1 MKLHALNERI
11 VDFGFPLEIEDNN
24 ESFHG
29 HSRGILFA
37 LVNPNGTVLKNHMP
51 GPKGLS
57 HCGGRDPGA
66 ALKQLIEDSSITKL
80 TQHFYSSEPGGIE
93 EQIGYYVPY
102 YVVGHSMFQPT
113 LNYDNIIDDGN
124 HQNYV
129 DVELIFTYHGW
140 NRYATAHLKTVNI
153 PIMSA
158 LYESFS
164 GLSSK
169 EFLESL
175 GAKHHLDGGYTLDF
189 YNEIGDKET
198 IYFSSSEAVR
208 DSMVSMRVIGLKWK
222 EFEF

>member
-1 MKLHALNERI
+1 MKFHALNERI
-11 VDFGFPLEIEDNN
+11 VDYGFPLEIEDKD

-29 HSRGILFA
+29 HSRGIMFA

-57 HCGGRDPGA
+57 HCGNRDPGE

-80 TQHFYSSEPGGIE
+80 TQHFYSNEPGGIE

-129 DVELIFTYHGW
+129 DIELILTYHGW
-140 NRYATAHLKTVNI
+140 NRYITAHLKTVNI
-153 PIMSA
+153 SIMTA
-158 LYESFS
+158 LFQSFT
-164 GLSSK
+164 GVSSN

-175 GAKHHLDGGYTLDF
+175 GFEKAFDGGYTIKF
-189 YNEIGDKET
+189 YNEIGDSEK
-198 IYFSSSEAVR
+198 IYFR
-208 DSMVSMRVIGLKWK
+208 DAGAIYDAIVSMRVIGLRWE
-222 EFEF
+222 EFKF